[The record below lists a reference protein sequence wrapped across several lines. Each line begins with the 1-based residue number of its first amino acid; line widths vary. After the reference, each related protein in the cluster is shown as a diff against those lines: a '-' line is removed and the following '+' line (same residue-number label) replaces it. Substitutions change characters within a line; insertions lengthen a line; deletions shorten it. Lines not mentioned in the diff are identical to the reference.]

1 MGYYYQGVGG
11 CSPLLYRV
19 GTREAY
25 KFLRWTH
32 GVPPSVPGPGMG
44 RSQSCRNAPRK
55 DPPLEMKLGLT
66 LEELYVGVTKK
77 MKISRNVGSLSRTA

>member
-1 MGYYYQGVGG
+1 
-11 CSPLLYRV
+11 
-19 GTREAY
+19 
-25 KFLRWTH
+25 
-32 GVPPSVPGPGMG
+32 MG

-77 MKISRNVGSLSRTA
+77 MKISRNVGSLSLTASSYACHGAHVPL

>member
-1 MGYYYQGVGG
+1 
-11 CSPLLYRV
+11 
-19 GTREAY
+19 
-25 KFLRWTH
+25 
-32 GVPPSVPGPGMG
+32 MG

-77 MKISRNVGSLSRTA
+77 MKISRNVGSPLSFTSFGQQLCLSWCPCSALMID